1 MSQTPSGQ
9 PGDKAGNS
17 LEEQSAL
24 LEQLF
29 NNAPLPIQRCS
40 IEGQILRANQASEEV
55 FGYTCEEM
63 RGRFVDDLF
72 AAPDTYDEAV
82 KNTRDVLEGKTVFF
96 EGKRRRKNG
105 EAIYVKGTA
114 FPIVLKGVQIGTYS
128 IYTDQT
134 AVKAAEIRL
143 SQSEER
149 YRSLVDDIPAMICA
163 FDDRGILSFV
173 NREFCTFFSLP
184 AENLLGT
191 SLLRFIPPEHHPAI
205 VSHLISL
212 SETKPVITTEIPT
225 LPPGSAPRWHR
236 WTVRLVSEREN
247 GRRLFRAAGQD
258 ITDSRLVQTT
268 LAENL
273 AAMERTFSEAIE
285 VLASATDAK
294 DPYTAEHQRRVARL
308 SAAMA
313 EQLGYDSAFIRGV
326 EQAAMVHDIGKIEIP
341 GEILSKPGRLSPL
354 EFELIKG
361 HSRAGAKILEKIHLP
376 WPLHTIVAQHHERL
390 DGSGYPDGLSGRQ
403 ILPEAR
409 IIAVADIV
417 EAMSSYRPYRPA
429 LGIGAALDEILR
441 LRAEALDEDCVD
453 CCVSLFLKKG
463 YSLDG

>member
-1 MSQTPSGQ
+1 
-9 PGDKAGNS
+9 
-17 LEEQSAL
+17 
-24 LEQLF
+24 
-29 NNAPLPIQRCS
+29 
-40 IEGQILRANQASEEV
+40 
-55 FGYTCEEM
+55 
-63 RGRFVDDLF
+63 
-72 AAPDTYDEAV
+72 
-82 KNTRDVLEGKTVFF
+82 
-96 EGKRRRKNG
+96 
-105 EAIYVKGTA
+105 
-114 FPIVLKGVQIGTYS
+114 
-128 IYTDQT
+128 
-134 AVKAAEIRL
+134 
-143 SQSEER
+143 
-149 YRSLVDDIPAMICA
+149 MICA

-236 WTVRLVSEREN
+236 WTVRLVSERKN

-326 EQAAMVHDIGKIEIP
+326 EH
-341 GEILSKPGRLSPL
+341 
-354 EFELIKG
+354 
-361 HSRAGAKILEKIHLP
+361 
-376 WPLHTIVAQHHERL
+376 
-390 DGSGYPDGLSGRQ
+390 RQ
-403 ILPEAR
+403 DRNPR
-409 IIAVADIV
+409 
-417 EAMSSYRPYRPA
+417 
-429 LGIGAALDEILR
+429 
-441 LRAEALDEDCVD
+441 
-453 CCVSLFLKKG
+453 
-463 YSLDG
+463 

>member
-82 KNTRDVLEGKTVFF
+82 KNTWDVLEGKTVFF
-96 EGKRRRKNG
+96 EGRRRRKNG

-134 AVKAAEIRL
+134 AVQDAEIRL
-143 SQSEER
+143 RQSEER

-184 AENLLGT
+184 AE
-191 SLLRFIPPEHHPAI
+191 
-205 VSHLISL
+205 
-212 SETKPVITTEIPT
+212 
-225 LPPGSAPRWHR
+225 
-236 WTVRLVSEREN
+236 
-247 GRRLFRAAGQD
+247 
-258 ITDSRLVQTT
+258 
-268 LAENL
+268 
-273 AAMERTFSEAIE
+273 
-285 VLASATDAK
+285 
-294 DPYTAEHQRRVARL
+294 
-308 SAAMA
+308 
-313 EQLGYDSAFIRGV
+313 
-326 EQAAMVHDIGKIEIP
+326 
-341 GEILSKPGRLSPL
+341 
-354 EFELIKG
+354 
-361 HSRAGAKILEKIHLP
+361 
-376 WPLHTIVAQHHERL
+376 
-390 DGSGYPDGLSGRQ
+390 
-403 ILPEAR
+403 
-409 IIAVADIV
+409 
-417 EAMSSYRPYRPA
+417 
-429 LGIGAALDEILR
+429 
-441 LRAEALDEDCVD
+441 
-453 CCVSLFLKKG
+453 
-463 YSLDG
+463 